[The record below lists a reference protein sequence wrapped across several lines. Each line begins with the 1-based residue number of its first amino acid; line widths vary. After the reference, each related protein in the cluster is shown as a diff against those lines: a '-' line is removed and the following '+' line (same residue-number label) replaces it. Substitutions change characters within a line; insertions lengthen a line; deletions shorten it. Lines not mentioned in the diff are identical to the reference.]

1 MGHTNST
8 VNYNLPQFVGSDKPS
23 WLSDVNGAFLAID
36 TAIAAAKTQA
46 DSAAGGVAGLQTVVG
61 GHTTQIGTLTD
72 TVTAQGGTL
81 NAVTALIGNG
91 TPTTTDQ
98 TIIGAINELAAIV
111 EAGEVSVTADGVKTN
126 AQLFDALFALVDLSK
141 VSPNTKL
148 IQRISAGN
156 DRIYTLTGYN
166 KTGGNPFL
174 SFVKSNTGA
183 SSFENTS
190 IDLHDNGSIRY
201 DGNIVSG
208 SATFTNAS
216 ATVPTSGVTFIVK
229 Y

>member
-8 VNYNLPQFVGSDKPS
+8 VNYNLPQFVGTDKPS
-23 WLSDVNGAFLAID
+23 WLGDVNGAFLAID
-36 TAIAAAKTQA
+36 TAIAEAKSQA

-111 EAGEVSVTADGVKTN
+111 EAGSETITTSTVDSDLRTKVLASVAKGRVPYIVAEYTKSGYTFHNVIFKLVQTGFNSTDNLTFSALIDENNIRVIYVS
-126 AQLFDALFALVDLSK
+126 
-141 VSPNTKL
+141 
-148 IQRISAGN
+148 SAGT
-156 DRIYTLTGYN
+156 DAQDSGATLGTMKIYY
-166 KTGGNPFL
+166 
-174 SFVKSNTGA
+174 
-183 SSFENTS
+183 
-190 IDLHDNGSIRY
+190 
-201 DGNIVSG
+201 
-208 SATFTNAS
+208 
-216 ATVPTSGVTFIVK
+216 
-229 Y
+229 

>member
-23 WLSDVNGAFLAID
+23 WLGDVNGAFLAID
-36 TAIAAAKTQA
+36 TAIAAAKTEA
-46 DSAAGGVAGLQTVVG
+46 DSAAGGVASLQTTVG

-98 TIIGAINELAAIV
+98 TIIGAINELAASV
-111 EAGEVSVTADGVKTN
+111 EAGEVSVTADGIKTT
-126 AQLFDALFALVDLSK
+126 AQLLNELATNINFSKIRHTSMVESVSTSGFHGVYKMYSYNHTDEILVES
-141 VSPNTKL
+141 S
-148 IQRISAGN
+148 RASAN
-156 DRIYTLTGYN
+156 
-166 KTGGNPFL
+166 
-174 SFVKSNTGA
+174 FVADSLYIKAN
-183 SSFENTS
+183 SSFSKRMEIAAGGTIS
-190 IDLHDNGSIRY
+190 YTDGSSVVP
-201 DGNIVSG
+201 GAG
-208 SATFTNAS
+208 
-216 ATVPTSGVTFIVK
+216 TVYKVI

>member
-8 VNYNLPQFVGSDKPS
+8 VNYNLPQFFGTDKPS
-23 WLSDVNGAFLAID
+23 WLGDVNGAFLAID

-61 GHTTQIGTLTD
+61 GHTIQIGTLTD

-98 TIIGAINELAAIV
+98 TIIGAINELAASV
-111 EAGEVSVTADGVKTN
+111 EAGEVSVTADGVKTV
-126 AQLFDALFALVDLSK
+126 AQLLNELATQIDFSKIRHTSMVEIVSTSGFHGVYKMYSYNHTDEILVETS
-141 VSPNTKL
+141 
-148 IQRISAGN
+148 R
-156 DRIYTLTGYN
+156 
-166 KTGGNPFL
+166 
-174 SFVKSNTGA
+174 A
-183 SSFENTS
+183 SSNFVADSLYIKASSSFSKRMEIASGGAISYTDTS
-190 IDLHDNGSIRY
+190 
-201 DGNIVSG
+201 SG
-208 SATFTNAS
+208 
-216 ATVPTSGVTFIVK
+216 VPTSGTVYKVI